1 MKLRTL
7 FFTLFAFLLLSPAF
21 GRDEES
27 FKQDGYE
34 FTLWTDTSVV
44 ISDADLGESIP
55 LTEDGTLVLPT
66 SVTFEGKTYLVER
79 IGKYAFAGRGEIKHL
94 VIGEGVTDIEPY
106 AFYRCSG
113 LESIH
118 FPSTFECAPCYDSDG
133 IFLGC
138 SNLCRITVDERNR
151 EFDSRDG
158 CNGLIVTESN
168 TLFLG
173 CRGTEIPSSV
183 TTIGPRAFESSHNLE
198 RIVLPEGVRRIEY
211 CAFRNCTN
219 LKEVVLPSTLD
230 SIGGSLF
237 EGCGSL
243 ESIRIPQNVTKVS
256 SRVFQGCYSLKEVV
270 VDERNRTFDSRRHCN
285 AIIDSA
291 QDTIVAGCGA
301 SVILEGIKGIGAEA
315 FSDTDVRSIYIPKSV
330 QKIGKMAFSGCRFC
344 NTITVNPKNPVYD
357 SRDNCNAIIETAT
370 DKLVQGCGVTSIPGS
385 VKELGDYS
393 FWCMILPPC
402 LVIPEGVEVIG
413 EHVFSRFCGIERVQL
428 PTSLKH
434 IKSYAFMGC
443 NVLSYVDMS
452 RCSPSIEK
460 YAFTHC
466 KNLHLVDFSSMPG
479 DISTQAF
486 SDTPFEERL
495 DKILERSK

>member
-1 MKLRTL
+1 MKNFLTPL
-7 FFTLFAFLLLSPAF
+7 FVFLLLSPAY
-21 GRDEES
+21 GRNEES

-34 FTLWTDTSVV
+34 FTLWSDTSVV
-44 ISDADLGESIP
+44 ISDADFGEPIP
-55 LTEDGTLVLPT
+55 LTGDGTLVLPT

-79 IGKYAFAGRGEIKHL
+79 IGRYAFAGRGEIKHL

-118 FPSTFECAPCYDSDG
+118 FPSTFEGASCYDSDG

-138 SNLCRITVDERNR
+138 SNLCRITVDERNE

-168 TLFLG
+168 TLMLG

-183 TTIGPRAFESSHNLE
+183 TTIGPRAFEGCQDLE
-198 RIVLPEGVRRIEY
+198 SIALPEGVRKIEY

-219 LKEVVLPSTLD
+219 LKEIVLPSTLD

-237 EGCGSL
+237 EGCASL
-243 ESIRIPQNVTKVS
+243 ESIRIPRNVTKVS

-315 FSDTDVRSIYIPKSV
+315 FSDTGIRSIYIPKSV
-330 QKIGKMAFSGCRFC
+330 QKIGEMAFSGCQFC
-344 NTITVNPKNPVYD
+344 NTITVHPKNPVFD

-370 DKLVQGCGVTSIPGS
+370 DKLVQGCSVTNIPGS
-385 VKELGDYS
+385 VKELGNFS
-393 FWCMILPPC
+393 FLRMILPPC

-413 EHVFSRFCGIERVQL
+413 KYVFSRFCGIERVQL
-428 PTSLKH
+428 PSSLKH
-434 IKSYAFMGC
+434 IKSDAFMGC
-443 NVLSYVDMS
+443 NMLYYVDMS
-452 RCSPSIEK
+452 RCSPSIEDF
-460 YAFTHC
+460 AFSHC
-466 KNLHLVDFSSMPG
+466 KNLHLVDFSPTPSE
-479 DISTQAF
+479 DISNLAF
-486 SDTPFEERL
+486 SDTPFGERV

>member
-79 IGKYAFAGRGEIKHL
+79 IGKYAFAGRGEIRHL
-94 VIGEGVTDIEPY
+94 VIGEGVSDIEPY

-118 FPSTFECAPCYDSDG
+118 FPSTFEGASCYDSDG
-133 IFLGC
+133 IFIGC
-138 SNLCRITVDERNR
+138 SNLRRITVDEANW
-151 EFDSRDG
+151 ELDSRDG
-158 CNGLIVTESN
+158 CNALIVTESN
-168 TLFLG
+168 TLLLG

-183 TTIGPRAFESSHNLE
+183 TTIGPRAFEGCQDLE
-198 RIVLPEGVRRIEY
+198 RIALPEGVRRIDY

-256 SRVFQGCYSLKEVV
+256 SRVFQGCYCLKEVV
-270 VDERNRTFDSRRHCN
+270 VDERNRTFDSRHHCN

-330 QKIGKMAFSGCRFC
+330 QEIGKMAFSGCQFC
-344 NTITVNPKNPVYD
+344 NTITVHPKNPVYD

-370 DKLVQGCGVTSIPGS
+370 DKLVQGCNVTSIPGS

-393 FWCMILPPC
+393 FWRMILPPC

-428 PTSLKH
+428 PSSLKH

-460 YAFTHC
+460 CAFTHC
-466 KNLHLVDFSSMPG
+466 KNLHLVDLSPTPG
-479 DISTQAF
+479 DISSQAF

-495 DKILERSK
+495 DKILRRSK